1 MRRVVL
7 LIGLA
12 EHVCGYLG
20 LWLVASGRAVLPY
33 WGMVGLTVMAFNG
46 SNWID
51 TACIATNVHNF
62 PGDRGS
68 VVGNAPTSKR
78 VCKTWEACI
87 GFTLQR
93 ADCCTEHSHAHC
105 VLGCELEKSR
115 SHRICMFMTRR
126 LFLRDISVL

>member
-7 LIGLA
+7 LIGLT
-12 EHVCGYLG
+12 EHFCGYMG

-33 WGMVGLTVMAFNG
+33 WAMVGLTVMAFNG

-68 VVGNAPTSKR
+68 VVGQLRIQSPMGVTGKGFLQSIEHTGQVVVASSGACLPTVIAMRPLRRCSK
-78 VCKTWEACI
+78 
-87 GFTLQR
+87 
-93 ADCCTEHSHAHC
+93 
-105 VLGCELEKSR
+105 
-115 SHRICMFMTRR
+115 
-126 LFLRDISVL
+126 